1 MPKVKVHRSTPLVD
15 MTAMTDVAFLL
26 LTFFMLT
33 AKMRPSET
41 VTVDTPGSVSETEV
55 PTSNIITISV
65 DPEGRVFFLADN
77 QAARKELMRRLNST
91 YSLNMTEEE
100 LDAFGVNGTTFGAPA
115 EALKGLLDLDP
126 SERDNEMMKF
136 GGIPCDTAKNE
147 LGNWIYHGRFAY
159 AQLGLSPY
167 IIIKGDNNAKYPK
180 VQQVINTLKAQDIL
194 KFNLITD
201 LEVAPNE

>member
-41 VTVDTPGSVSETEV
+41 VMVDTPSSVSETEV
-55 PTSNIITISV
+55 PTNNIITISV

-77 QAARKELMRRLNST
+77 PKARQTLMRRLSST
-91 YSLNMTEEE
+91 YSLGMSEEE
-100 LDAFGVNGTTFGAPA
+100 FASFAANGTTFGAPSG
-115 EALKGLLDLDP
+115 ALKNLLDMEPTQREDAMLKL
-126 SERDNEMMKF
+126 E
-136 GGIPCDTAKNE
+136 GIPCDTATNE

-159 AQLGLSPY
+159 AELGISPY

-201 LEVAPNE
+201 LEIAPTE

>member
-41 VTVDTPGSVSETEV
+41 VMVDTPGSVSETEV
-55 PTSNIITISV
+55 PTTNIITISV
-65 DPEGRVFFLADN
+65 DPEGRVFFLAEN
-77 QAARKELMRRLNST
+77 QAAREKLMNRLNST
-91 YSLNMTEEE
+91 YSLRLTEEE
-100 LDAFGVNGTTFGAPA
+100 LHAYGTTGTTFGAPS
-115 EALKGLLDLDP
+115 EALKGLLDMEP
-126 SERDNEMMKF
+126 SLRDDAMLKL

-159 AQLGLSPY
+159 AELGLSPY
-167 IIIKGDNNAKYPK
+167 LIIKGDNNAKYPV
-180 VQQVINTLKAQDIL
+180 VQQVISTLKAQDIL
-194 KFNLITD
+194 KFNLVTD
-201 LEVAPNE
+201 LEITPTE

>member
-41 VTVDTPGSVSETEV
+41 VMVDTPGSVSETEV
-55 PTSNIITISV
+55 PTTNIITISV
-65 DPEGRVFFLADN
+65 DPEGRVFFLAEN
-77 QAARKELMRRLNST
+77 QAARQKLMNRLNST
-91 YSLNMTEEE
+91 YSLRLTEDE
-100 LDAFGVNGTTFGAPA
+100 LYAYATTGTTFGAPS
-115 EALKGLLDLDP
+115 EALKGLLDIEP
-126 SERDNEMMKF
+126 SKRDEAMLKL

-159 AQLGLSPY
+159 AELGLTPY
-167 IIIKGDNNAKYPK
+167 MIIKGDNNAKYPV

-194 KFNLITD
+194 KFNLVTD
-201 LEVAPNE
+201 LELTPTE